1 MNVSMDAARAA
12 QSHDD
17 IADVAAQARDTITWL
32 LADAQGLLELVHSAD
47 GVPDDVV
54 AAAETSPSRSST
66 PGATSAPGT
75 DALANAALRRSGLG
89 LFVQLR
95 GDQ

>member
-1 MNVSMDAARAA
+1 MDAARAA

-54 AAAETSPSRSST
+54 AAAENL
-66 PGATSAPGT
+66 ATEVEYAW
-75 DALANAALRRSGLG
+75 
-89 LFVQLR
+89 
-95 GDQ
+95 GDIGSWY

>member
-1 MNVSMDAARAA
+1 MKVLMDAARAA

-17 IADVAAQARDTITWL
+17 IADIAAQTREIITWL

-54 AAAETSPSRSST
+54 AAAENL
-66 PGATSAPGT
+66 ATEVESAW
-75 DALANAALRRSGLG
+75 
-89 LFVQLR
+89 
-95 GDQ
+95 GDIGSWY